1 MKTGVKSLA
10 ERFVTTRH
18 MYNFLTP
25 FPGVC
30 RGGERGRSGWG
41 DEGGDTYR
49 CVGWGSPSGVK
60 HLTLYEWL
68 MGTTLGWLFGGGFG
82 SKDDAWSGL
91 MSGKHSSVSHIS
103 VHDKY

>member
-41 DEGGDTYR
+41 
-49 CVGWGSPSGVK
+49 
-60 HLTLYEWL
+60 
-68 MGTTLGWLFGGGFG
+68 GGGG
-82 SKDDAWSGL
+82 GTPTVVWAGAVRP
-91 MSGKHSSVSHIS
+91 G
-103 VHDKY
+103 